1 MVLQRIAARAARDG
15 DDFKKRRTGAPGTVR
30 HPSASYGRV
39 TPDGGQLMKPILKSV
54 PVSVAMAALASL
66 AAAGCGTVTGATPNP
81 ALTAQAAFAGYKWTV
96 TAIDQAGKETAVAQR
111 YGVGL

>member
-1 MVLQRIAARAARDG
+1 MASVSRSRLSQQARHCAGFEPDG

-96 TAIDQAGKETAVAQR
+96 
-111 YGVGL
+111 